1 MKLHSTV
8 VLVFLFAV
16 SLLVRSAELPKSA
29 DDGDSQT
36 SADKLG
42 TSAVRFT
49 FDQTRVLQTNFCS
62 PLQGEV
68 QRK

>member
-36 SADKLG
+36 SADKLS

-49 FDQTRVLQTNFCS
+49 FDQTKAL
-62 PLQGEV
+62 
-68 QRK
+68 